1 VVVLGGF
8 GGDVTI
14 LGRSFGLHIL
24 EALRERRET
33 SFSGLME
40 ELGMNRATLSRTLGD
55 LMNHGYVERRA
66 YGRHRYYTATKKGLR
81 KLEELKRP
89 ELTEDRIVQLVYRSL
104 GERGVLERYPEVTR
118 EAVLQATRSAT
129 LAMMKSVRKTV
140 EEELRGKR
148 NGRERP
154 GEVSR

>member
-1 VVVLGGF
+1 MGGF

-14 LGRSFGLHIL
+14 LGRSFGLNIL

-33 SFSGLME
+33 SFSGLMGE
-40 ELGMNRATLSRTLGD
+40 MGMNRATLSRTLGD

-89 ELTEDRIVQLVYRSL
+89 ELTEDKIRHPAFNSPHGGCAISEKLHLV
-104 GERGVLERYPEVTR
+104 
-118 EAVLQATRSAT
+118 
-129 LAMMKSVRKTV
+129 SVSQDTV
-140 EEELRGKR
+140 EHSRYSPITMNHHHTRAGILGSNHVHQLLLR
-148 NGRERP
+148 
-154 GEVSR
+154 VVV